1 MSNTHVAVIPE
12 KLRSLLSR
20 ELGIPPDLLLPESKM
35 TEFDL
40 DSLEMINLASTI
52 EGEYGIEIE
61 DEEFEKVQT
70 LSQLVEL
77 IEEKGGE

>member
-1 MSNTHVAVIPE
+1 MSNINVAVIPE

-20 ELGIPPDLLLPESKM
+20 ELGVPPDLLLAESKM
-35 TEFDL
+35 VEFDL
-40 DSLEMINLASTI
+40 DSLEMIDLASTI

-70 LSQLVEL
+70 LQQLVEL